1 MIVHAAPWVVP
12 IAGPPLPDAAVAMD
26 GDRVAA
32 VGPLASL
39 AKLAGVVEVI
49 EHGGVLMPG
58 LVNAHLHLEL
68 SHLRIPGG
76 DGLVPWVRSLMA
88 TRAQSVAAGS
98 HGDAE
103 AIAAAQAM
111 AARGTVAAVDISN
124 DGRSAPQLAAA
135 GIAPRMLRER
145 IGPRGADPSWNLA
158 PDTEDTAHATYSCNA
173 EALRALSGTRGV
185 ASIHVE
191 EDPAEAALLV
201 DAEGP
206 FADFLRERG
215 AQPSK
220 ATAPGLRP
228 IPWLDSLG
236 ALGEGTLLVHLT
248 VADAASLELAA
259 ARGCIA
265 VLCPRSNQHIGGRLP
280 DVAAVRAA
288 GLRVALGTD
297 SLASCATLDVLGDVQ
312 LLARA
317 GVEPAWLL
325 RAATEGGAAAF
336 AAHTPDARGTL
347 GALAVGKRPGLVALG
362 DDARGLR
369 DPEAWVAHEGAD
381 APARRI
387 A

>member
-1 MIVHAAPWVVP
+1 LLAVIVHAAPWVVP

-39 AKLAGVVEVI
+39 AALGAVVE
-49 EHGGVLMPG
+49 HDGVLMPG

-68 SHLRIPGG
+68 SHLKIAGG
-76 DGLVPWVRSLMA
+76 DGLVPWIRRLMA
-88 TRAQSVAAGS
+88 TRAQSTTT
-98 HGDAE
+98 GDDA

-124 DGRSAPQLAAA
+124 DGRSAPQLTAA

-145 IGPRGADPSWNLA
+145 IGPRGADPTWNIA
-158 PDTEDTAHATYSCNA
+158 EDTAHATYSCNA

-201 DAEGP
+201 DGDGP

-215 AQPSK
+215 GQPSK
-220 ATAPGLRP
+220 ATAPGMRP
-228 IPWLDSLG
+228 IAWLDSLG

-248 VADAASLELAA
+248 VADGASLQLAA
-259 ARGCIA
+259 QRKCIA
-265 VLCPRSNQHIGGRLP
+265 VLCPRSNQHIGARLP

-336 AAHTPDARGTL
+336 GNPALGT
-347 GALAVGKRPGLVALG
+347 LAVGQRPGLVAVG

-369 DPEAWVAHEGAD
+369 DPEAFIAHEGAD

>member
-1 MIVHAAPWVVP
+1 VIVHAAPWVVP
-12 IAGPPLPDAAVAMD
+12 IAGPPLPNAAVAMD

-39 AKLAGVVEVI
+39 AKLGDVVEVI
-49 EHGGVLMPG
+49 EHRGVLMPG

-68 SHLRIPGG
+68 SHLRIAGG

-88 TRAQSVAAGS
+88 TRAQSATNGDVEAA
-98 HGDAE
+98 
-103 AIAAAQAM
+103 AAAQAM

-145 IGPRGADPSWNLA
+145 IGPRGADPGWNLA
-158 PDTEDTAHATYSCNA
+158 EDTAHATYSCNA

-201 DAEGP
+201 DGDGP

-215 AQPSK
+215 ATPSK
-220 ATAPGLRP
+220 LTAPGLRP

-248 VADAASLELAA
+248 VADAASLQLAA

-297 SLASCATLDVLGDVQ
+297 SLASCVTLDVLGDVQ

-317 GVEPAWLL
+317 GVDSAWLL

-336 AAHTPDARGTL
+336 GAHAPDAASSF

-369 DPEAWVAHEGAD
+369 DPEAWIAHEGAD